1 MNRDPPKAEVHR
13 FESFRVRH
21 KNQGLKAGEP
31 RSLRG
36 PSRLDAT
43 AFRAARRDAS
53 GNQSARLWFFISR
66 SDIFHLPRPRGR
78 HPKSSEESPTE
89 ENFTMRR
96 FLMIAAAGA
105 IALVGLSANQCGSEQ
120 KPASPPAE
128 SSPPASPPP
137 AESPPAE
144 TPPQQ

>member
-1 MNRDPPKAEVHR
+1 
-13 FESFRVRH
+13 
-21 KNQGLKAGEP
+21 
-31 RSLRG
+31 
-36 PSRLDAT
+36 
-43 AFRAARRDAS
+43 
-53 GNQSARLWFFISR
+53 
-66 SDIFHLPRPRGR
+66 
-78 HPKSSEESPTE
+78 
-89 ENFTMRR
+89 MRR